1 MTLITTVRDLNV
13 FKLAYASSLEIYKI
27 TKAYPKEE
35 RYDLTSQIRRSSKSV
50 AANIHPV
57 K

>member
-1 MTLITTVRDLNV
+1 MTFVTSVRELNV
-13 FKLAYASSLEIYKI
+13 FKLAYDSALEIYKI

-35 RYDLTSQIRRSSKSV
+35 KYDLTSQIRRSSKSV
-50 AANIHPV
+50 AANNLPV

>member
-1 MTLITTVRDLNV
+1 M
-13 FKLAYASSLEIYKI
+13 AYAASLEIYKI
-27 TKAYPKEE
+27 SKAFPVEE

-50 AANIHPV
+50 AANNLLV